1 MRPFWALAAT
11 LTLATN
17 PARARPDEPPR
28 LGLDSYAARC
38 LGILQ
43 QETTELRRRAAIAHR
58 DRKEVLQAAINIR
71 RLAGGLLE
79 AGDRAE
85 ENGSVAVLS
94 GYRLFRGRQM
104 LDETLYALL
113 PNGAEGAESAKIQT
127 AREALHQFNSK
138 TSTLMDGTWPPPEV
152 SADSIDATLA
162 FCLQPLAVT
171 IGLLEGA
178 PVAIHWIP
186 HGLRSSLELAV
197 LKQRLP
203 EAPIG
208 SDTRAELGAI
218 AEFLYRGE
226 AFAELRPRVETYA
239 RLLIELLDLADAIAE
254 AEWLDE
260 ALRAALQTRMHTA
273 VLLFRDQATRQPGR
287 QALRELAALG
297 PLIRRITTLSV
308 EDEIDLKQLRAAL
321 GALVAAGDT
330 AENKGR
336 ISQASAQRLGVILQR
351 MVAFRELGDPSRPGE
366 LHVVRRKLH
375 EAYRS
380 SERALVARL
389 QELASQPGSLSD
401 PALGSLVADHKQHLE
416 NLKWIDMLGPWVA
429 QIRLIQ
435 PSAATRF
442 AGRIRTYIQW
452 LGEPS
457 RRPAAILAM
466 DRFQRQLALFHPLPH
481 EDQLREGGAIVA
493 TGGLSRELTET
504 IDQVRKRWAQA
515 WAAGD
520 TASQAAARMHL
531 LYRLTKAIAQ
541 TQEMIALGDAAG
553 TLDRWAAWELNP
565 STLAGVTTD
574 LPNRLKLAT
583 AAAVDGDDRGLE
595 HQLDSIERDVGLA
608 KLIGRLGTSLS
619 GPLGKLPTGAV
630 SIIGQSVGAPTAQA
644 WLFDDRRRLADLC
657 RYAMEL
663 QYAQV
668 TGRRELAD
676 GIHRFVNELAEDLVE
691 TVHEHHRRWAPP

>member
-1 MRPFWALAAT
+1 M
-11 LTLATN
+11 TLATN

-58 DRKEVLQAAINIR
+58 DRREVLLGAINIR

-79 AGDRAE
+79 AGDKAE
-85 ENGSVAVLS
+85 EHGSVAVLS
-94 GYRLFRGRQM
+94 GYRLFRGRRM
-104 LDETLYALL
+104 LDETLFALL
-113 PNGAEGAESAKIQT
+113 PDGVEGPEIQT
-127 AREALHQFNSK
+127 AREALHQFNFK
-138 TSTLMDGTWPPPEV
+138 TGTLFGGAWPPPEV
-152 SADSIDATLA
+152 AADSIDATLT
-162 FCLQPLAVT
+162 FCLQPLVVT

-178 PVAIHWIP
+178 SVANHWIP
-186 HGLRSSLELAV
+186 HGPRSSSELAI
-197 LKQRLP
+197 LQQRLP
-203 EAPIG
+203 ETPIG
-208 SDTRAELGAI
+208 SDTRTELAAI
-218 AEFLYRGE
+218 AEFLNRGE
-226 AFAELRPRVETYA
+226 AFAELQPRVAAYA
-239 RLLIELLDLADAIAE
+239 SLLIELLDLADAIAE

-260 ALRAALQTRMHTA
+260 TLRAAIETRMHTA
-273 VLLFRDQATRQPGR
+273 VIRFRDRATRQPGR
-287 QALRELAALG
+287 QALRELVALT
-297 PLIRRITTLSV
+297 PLIGRITTLSV
-308 EDEIDLKQLRAAL
+308 EEGIDLKQLRAAL
-321 GALVAAGDT
+321 GGLVGAGDT
-330 AENKGR
+330 AEHNGR
-336 ISQASAQRLGVILQR
+336 SSQASAQRLGVILQR
-351 MVAFRELGDPSRPGE
+351 MVAFRELGDPSRSGE
-366 LHVVRRKLH
+366 LYVVRRKLH

-389 QELASQPGSLSD
+389 RELASQPGSLSD
-401 PALGSLVADHKQHLE
+401 PALSSLVADHKQHLE
-416 NLKWIDMLGPWVA
+416 NLQRIDMLGPWVA
-429 QIRLIQ
+429 RIGQIQ
-435 PSAATRF
+435 PDAATLF
-442 AGRIRTYIQW
+442 AGRFRTYIRW

-457 RRPAAILAM
+457 RRPEAILAM
-466 DRFQRQLALFHPLPH
+466 DRFQRQLARFHPLPH

-493 TGGLSRELTET
+493 TGGLSRELTGT
-504 IDQVRKRWAQA
+504 IEQARQRWAQA
-515 WAAGD
+515 WSAGD
-520 TASQAAARMHL
+520 TATQATARMHM

-553 TLDRWAAWELNP
+553 ILDRWAAWELNP
-565 STLAGVTTD
+565 STLARVRTD

-583 AAAVDGDDRGLE
+583 AAAVDGDDPGLR
-595 HQLDSIERDVGLA
+595 HQLDSIELDVGLA

-619 GPLGKLPTGAV
+619 GPLEKLPAGAV
-630 SIIGQSVGAPTAQA
+630 SIIGQSVGAPTAEA

>member
-1 MRPFWALAAT
+1 MLALAAT

-17 PARARPDEPPR
+17 PVRARPDEPPR
-28 LGLDSYAARC
+28 LGLDSYAAFC

-58 DRKEVLQAAINIR
+58 DRKEVLQGAINIR

-85 ENGSVAVLS
+85 EKGSVAVLS
-94 GYRLFRGRQM
+94 GYRLFRGRRM
-104 LDETLYALL
+104 LDETLFALR
-113 PNGAEGAESAKIQT
+113 PNGADDAGDAKIQT
-127 AREALHQFNSK
+127 ARDALHQFNSK
-138 TSTLMDGTWPPPEV
+138 TGTLMEGAWPPPEV

-162 FCLQPLAVT
+162 FCFQPLVVT
-171 IGLLEGA
+171 IELLEDA
-178 PVAIHWIP
+178 SLAIHWIP
-186 HGLRSSLELAV
+186 LGPRSSSELAAIE
-197 LKQRLP
+197 QRLP

-208 SDTRAELGAI
+208 SGTRTELAAI
-218 AEFLYRGE
+218 AGFLRRGE

-254 AEWLDE
+254 AQWLDE
-260 ALRAALQTRMHTA
+260 ALRAALETQINST
-273 VLLFRDQATRQPGR
+273 VVLFRDRATRQPGR
-287 QALRELAALG
+287 QELRELAALE

-308 EDEIDLKQLRAAL
+308 QDGIDLKQLRAAL
-321 GALVAAGDT
+321 GGLVAAIDS
-330 AENKGR
+330 AENNGR
-336 ISQASAQRLGVILQR
+336 TSQASAQRLGVILQR

-366 LHVVRRKLH
+366 LHVVRRKLY

-389 QELASQPGSLSD
+389 PELVGQPGSLSD

-416 NLKWIDMLGPWVA
+416 DLKRIDMLGPWVA
-429 QIRLIQ
+429 RIGGIH
-435 PSAATRF
+435 PDATTRF

-457 RRPAAILAM
+457 RRPEAILAM

-481 EDQLREGGAIVA
+481 EDRLREGLAIVA
-493 TGGLSRELTET
+493 TGGLSRELTRT
-504 IDQVRKRWAQA
+504 IDQARKRWAQA
-515 WAAGD
+515 WSAGD
-520 TASQAAARMHL
+520 TASHAAARMHT
-531 LYRLTKAIAQ
+531 LYRLTKAIAE
-541 TQEMIALGDAAG
+541 TQELIALGDAAS

-583 AAAVDGDDRGLE
+583 AAAVDGDDLGLQ
-595 HQLDSIERDVGLA
+595 HQLDSIERDLGLA

-619 GPLGKLPTGAV
+619 GPLGKLPAGAV

-644 WLFDDRRRLADLC
+644 WLFNDRRRLADLC

-663 QYAQV
+663 QYAQF

-676 GIHRFVNELAEDLVE
+676 GIHRFVNTLAEDLVE
-691 TVHEHHRRWAPP
+691 TIHEHHRRGAPP